1 MVKEIQKRSR
11 GASVKVVSSKELT
24 EISKYVMIQVTGACE
39 KKVHAVE
46 LILEKVEV
54 FKKLARKTAMRQD
67 MEQQAKS
74 SPLQME
80 HFEEDKRHENGEKA
94 LNVVVPND
102 MVSRLIGRKGEN
114 VRTIMEKTNTYISF
128 LRSHEHD

>member
-1 MVKEIQKRSR
+1 
-11 GASVKVVSSKELT
+11 
-24 EISKYVMIQVTGACE
+24 MIQVTGACE

-54 FKKLARKTAMRQD
+54 FKKLARKTALRQE
-67 MEQQAKS
+67 MEQQAKR
-74 SPLQME
+74 SPQQAE
-80 HFEEDKRHENGEKA
+80 YSNDDKRDEKGEKS

-114 VRTIMEKTNTYISF
+114 VRNIMEKSNTYISF
-128 LRSHEHD
+128 LRSHEHDYVDSPDGRRGRVATIFGDP